1 MKEKIKV
8 ALTCSGDSYLIVNT
22 SEENFKKYCHKH
34 DLLEDYDW
42 EKYTGTQGWDY
53 DIYNQI
59 FFDDI
64 CELEPDLPFISFQ
77 KYRVYDENAAIDL
90 GRYVESAYLGTK
102 DIVRTNNIDISKYK
116 SLEADYPL
124 VYKDLYDNTCII
136 LKEEDKKANVFDWFR
151 GNVLNEY
158 IPDEINKIVTDKK
171 LILKILKS
179 KNYVWQGEYNY
190 LVENFNFENYFQE
203 EIPGRLS

>member
-1 MKEKIKV
+1 MKKIKV

-64 CELEPDLPFISFQ
+64 CELEPDLPFISFT
-77 KYRVYDENAAIDL
+77 KYRVYDENATHL
-90 GRYVESAYLGTK
+90 GGTYDESAYLGTK